1 MTGAAHRFDEV
12 IARLAA
18 DPGFASFAKPGA
30 AILVWDTGIERLLWA
45 SPAAQGL
52 GAALSDSS
60 GRVGRTLAARD
71 RLRALASGVAPRHGM
86 RLEKLRLDPARLAPA
101 VTCACRIVNL
111 ENDELVLITALIG
124 PLPAFPQRREEPAP
138 ALPEP
143 TPAPAPETA
152 DPLEGFRP
160 RGTVRFV
167 WQADAQTRFI
177 HVSAALAEVVGPM
190 AGDIVG
196 QTWDEVSRS
205 VAEDPD
211 GAVAGLLARR
221 ETFSGRAIAWRVDN
235 MALLVPVEWAGMP
248 IYGPSRELIGFRGFG
263 LLRTDAAHPP
273 MRPGEKAVV
282 AAPEQQTEPPESD
295 PVAGAASVAGRT
307 ATGDQNAPVDQP
319 EIPAAD
325 FVAIERSLA
334 AVLSEPVEAAGLDP
348 DQTPARLE
356 TAAVDPASESTADMA
371 VPEAGPA
378 MSDELDERDGTP
390 DPATA
395 DAAVQSEPDREE
407 GWFAGLR
414 ERVAATLSGSK
425 GQPRPDVDPGDGARP
440 PSQSA
445 KPAPAHHG
453 LSTMERSAF
462 REIARA
468 LGARFEDD
476 PEPEASGST
485 GSEPSRPPEPI
496 EARPPSALPESKPAN
511 GDVVLN
517 RLPIGVLV
525 HRGERILFA
534 NRLLL
539 DLVDY
544 DDVGQLMAEGGI
556 VRLFKGSPTLLRSDE
571 GGAPLALSTRQS
583 ESIAVEVRLTTVEW
597 DGLPA
602 SLMLIRKIPETDFTQ
617 RLRAAEQDL
626 RLRESRVRE
635 LEAILDTAT
644 DGVIVLDETG
654 RILSLNRSAEAL
666 FGYDQREVVGDAI
679 TVLLAPESQWCRSI
693 ILKGC
698 APPGVASLLND
709 GREVMGRVRQGG
721 AIPLFMT
728 MGHASEGPDRK
739 FCAVLR
745 DITAFKKAEGEL
757 IAAKRAAEEASAQKS
772 DLLAKISHEIRT
784 PLNAIIGFAEVMLE
798 ERFGPIGNERYKD
811 YLKDVHA
818 SGAHVISLVNDLLDL
833 AKIEAGRM
841 DLVVHEC
848 RA

>member
-71 RLRALASGVAPRHGM
+71 RLRALASGLAPRHGM

-196 QTWDEVSRS
+196 QTWTRFPLRRGGSGWSRGGTPR
-205 VAEDPD
+205 ATRDLQR
-211 GAVAGLLARR
+211 ACHRLAGRQHGLAR
-221 ETFSGRAIAWRVDN
+221 SGRMGRHADLWPQPGTDRLSRVRPAPDRCS
-235 MALLVPVEWAGMP
+235 P
-248 IYGPSRELIGFRGFG
+248 
-263 LLRTDAAHPP
+263 PP

-378 MSDELDERDGTP
+378 MSDESDERDGTP

-679 TVLLAPESQWCRSI
+679 TVLLAPESHCRRSTI
-693 ILKGC
+693 SRACARPASQASSTTAARSWGGC
-698 APPGVASLLND
+698 A
-709 GREVMGRVRQGG
+709 
-721 AIPLFMT
+721 
-728 MGHASEGPDRK
+728 
-739 FCAVLR
+739 
-745 DITAFKKAEGEL
+745 
-757 IAAKRAAEEASAQKS
+757 RAARSRS
-772 DLLAKISHEIRT
+772 S
-784 PLNAIIGFAEVMLE
+784 
-798 ERFGPIGNERYKD
+798 
-811 YLKDVHA
+811 
-818 SGAHVISLVNDLLDL
+818 
-833 AKIEAGRM
+833 
-841 DLVVHEC
+841 
-848 RA
+848 